1 MASFTGSQSAM
12 LKGDNPVVVET
23 SKSKKSEKGNNTE
36 NPFPINCD
44 NYLIPPNWSLNQKK
58 KTGNSVCLTY
68 WVPNNQGGHTI
79 NEGTIVLK
87 YLYFDTKTHRT
98 FVFTKSG
105 NKYYLANANA
115 YFNPNYKVA
124 VDPYQL
130 TSQLENLV

>member
-1 MASFTGSQSAM
+1 M
-12 LKGDNPVVVET
+12 VVEK
-23 SKSKKSEKGNNTE
+23 SKKSKKSEKGNNTE
-36 NPFPINCD
+36 NPFLINSN
-44 NYLIPPNWSLNQKK
+44 NYLTPPNWSLNQKK

-124 VDPYQL
+124 ADPYQL
-130 TSQLENLV
+130 TSQLEKLV